1 MKILIMGPPGVGKGT
16 QARILAKNLEVFHL
30 STGEILRKEIKN
42 KTKIGKIAKSFIDHG
57 NLVPDDII
65 LDVITKKILTEETNN
80 GYLLDGFPRTI
91 PQATG
96 FDKILKKME
105 HNLNA
110 AINLI
115 ADENELINR
124 MNNFFGKTVV
134 INRIINRGKISGR
147 SDDTYKIIQ
156 ERQKIYW
163 KQTAPLIDYYDKKK
177 ILKNIDGIGR
187 IEDITKR
194 ILQELK

>member
-1 MKILIMGPPGVGKGT
+1 MGPPGVGKGT
-16 QARILAKNLEVFHL
+16 QAKILSQNLKILHL
-30 STGEILRKEIKN
+30 STGEILRKEIQN
-42 KTKIGKIAKSFIDHG
+42 KTKIGKIAKSFIDRG
-57 NLVPDDII
+57 QLVPDNII
-65 LDVITKKILTEETNN
+65 LDIISQQISTGKIKY

-96 FDKILKKME
+96 FDKILKKMG

-115 ADENELINR
+115 ADQNELI
-124 MNNFFGKTVV
+124 T
-134 INRIINRGKISGR
+134 RIINRGKISGR
-147 SDDTYKIIQ
+147 SDDTLKIIQ

-163 KQTAPLIDYYDKKK
+163 KQTAPLIDYYEKIK

-187 IEDITKR
+187 IENVTQR
-194 ILQELK
+194 ILKVLK